1 MKSDLF
7 NLALSVIS
15 GSKLQNND
23 ANINMVSTSSIK
35 KASNRGFS
43 YTERHRGQWFRPEY
57 DLGEI
62 QIAQDTDGYLFRSHA
77 KKLNR
82 FLTAGWEIAILIK
95 TP

>member
-35 KASNRGFS
+35 KASNRAS
-43 YTERHRGQWFRPEY
+43 LYR
-57 DLGEI
+57 
-62 QIAQDTDGYLFRSHA
+62 
-77 KKLNR
+77 
-82 FLTAGWEIAILIK
+82 K
-95 TP
+95 T